1 MAAEVEVNADIRGGF
16 QLRRRWRG
24 IARLAARQHGIVSR
38 SQLLGAG
45 AGPRQIDRL
54 VNARQLHP
62 IHRGV
67 YAVGHR
73 LLTPEGRWA
82 AAVLAGGDGAVL
94 SHESAAM
101 NWQLLNRYPVLPSV
115 TAPVK
120 VRRQGES
127 PITPPARRPMSGRPA
142 TASRRSRSPAR
153 SSTLPGSAAPT
164 AWNGRSPRPSTAA
177 TPTFESDRLRDRRLS
192 VIGMRPVRITWRQL
206 ESDPDAVEADL
217 RAIGV
222 RDRLGA

>member
-1 MAAEVEVNADIRGGF
+1 MAAEVEVDTDIRGGF

-38 SQLLGAG
+38 SQLLGVG

-94 SHESAAM
+94 SHESAAI

-120 VRRQGES
+120 GRRRRG
-127 PITPPARRPMSGRPA
+127 IAHHAARLPADERTDRDGIP
-142 TASRRSRSPAR
+142 TTTVAR
-153 SSTLPGSAAPT
+153 TLFDLAGIISA
-164 AWNGRSPRPSTAA
+164 
-177 TPTFESDRLRDRRLS
+177 DRLERALAEAEYRRY
-192 VIGMRPVRITWRQL
+192 
-206 ESDPDAVEADL
+206 ADSPSS
-217 RAIGV
+217 GS
-222 RDRLGA
+222 